1 LTHGYITQAQY
12 TVLVTVVILSAV
24 LPTVIAERFFRPD
37 LRSEQASGMAGGVP
51 EAKNLESE
59 A

>member
-1 LTHGYITQAQY
+1 
-12 TVLVTVVILSAV
+12 VTVVILSAV